1 VSKRREV
8 SAKIMIPLVDLKRE
22 YAEIGDE
29 ITSIIQRTLENGWFI
44 LGQQL
49 NEFEREFSHYIGAK
63 HGIGVNSGSDAL
75 FLALKALGIDENS
88 EVITVSHTFVSTAD
102 SIVRCGAKPVFVD
115 IEPETYCINP
125 ALIEDKITEKTKA
138 ILPVHLYGHPANM
151 GYILE
156 IAKEHGLS
164 VVEDACQAHGAE
176 YNGKKVGSIGDVGCF
191 SFYPAKNI
199 GAYGDG
205 GFVTT
210 NDSSLAERIKSL
222 RNYGQSKKYHHD
234 CVGVNS
240 RLDELQAAVL
250 RIKLSRLDMW
260 NEKRRRIAKLYAEV
274 LDQTDI
280 ILPVERA
287 YAKHVY
293 HLFVTRL
300 AKRDKC
306 QRFLQKRGIQTQIH
320 YRIPVHKQNA
330 YKEFETAKD
339 LSVTEV
345 ICNEILSLPLY
356 PSLTDEE
363 VAYVAGALK
372 DATS

>member
-1 VSKRREV
+1 
-8 SAKIMIPLVDLKRE
+8 MIPFIDLTRE

-49 NEFEREFSHYIGAK
+49 KEFEREFSRYIGAK
-63 HGIGVNSGSDAL
+63 YGIGVNSGSDAL
-75 FLALKALGIDENS
+75 FLALKALGVDENS
-88 EVITVSHTFVSTAD
+88 EVITVSHTFISTAD

-138 ILPVHLYGHPANM
+138 ILPVHLYGHPAHM

-210 NDSSLAERIKSL
+210 NDSSLAERIKLL

-250 RIKLSRLDMW
+250 RIKLSRLGMW
-260 NEKRRRIAKLYAEV
+260 NEQRRRIAKLYAEV
-274 LDQTDI
+274 LDQKGI
-280 ILPVERA
+280 ILPAERT

-320 YRIPVHKQNA
+320 YPIPVHKQNA

-339 LSVTEV
+339 LSVTEA

-363 VAYVAGALK
+363 VAYIGGALK
-372 DATS
+372 DAIS

>member
-1 VSKRREV
+1 
-8 SAKIMIPLVDLKRE
+8 MIPLVDLKRE

-49 NEFEREFSHYIGAK
+49 NEFEREFSNYIGAK

>member
-1 VSKRREV
+1 
-8 SAKIMIPLVDLKRE
+8 
-22 YAEIGDE
+22 
-29 ITSIIQRTLENGWFI
+29 
-44 LGQQL
+44 
-49 NEFEREFSHYIGAK
+49 
-63 HGIGVNSGSDAL
+63 
-75 FLALKALGIDENS
+75 
-88 EVITVSHTFVSTAD
+88 
-102 SIVRCGAKPVFVD
+102 
-115 IEPETYCINP
+115 
-125 ALIEDKITEKTKA
+125 
-138 ILPVHLYGHPANM
+138 
-151 GYILE
+151 
-156 IAKEHGLS
+156 
-164 VVEDACQAHGAE
+164 
-176 YNGKKVGSIGDVGCF
+176 
-191 SFYPAKNI
+191 
-199 GAYGDG
+199 
-205 GFVTT
+205 
-210 NDSSLAERIKSL
+210 
-222 RNYGQSKKYHHD
+222 
-234 CVGVNS
+234 
-240 RLDELQAAVL
+240 
-250 RIKLSRLDMW
+250 MW